1 MSENRYKSYNR
12 IHKYSNPS
20 DVEKEKIAKETQNFK
35 KLNKKGKNL
44 SKQITRNYSSIDDDM
59 LDEYDASLKEAEQ
72 QKRTAK
78 GHKKRLNTLKKRDD
92 FY

>member
-1 MSENRYKSYNR
+1 MSEKKYKSYNR
-12 IHKYSNPS
+12 IHNYANPS
-20 DVEKEKIAKETQNFK
+20 DVEKGKIAKETQNFK

-44 SKQITRNYSSIDDDM
+44 SKQITRNYSSIDDEM
-59 LDEYDASLKEAEQ
+59 LDEYDASLREAEQ

-78 GHKKRLNTLKKRDD
+78 GHKKRLNALKKMDD